1 MKRSH
6 ADVYRAMNISRLAK
20 PDLAELPLNFGGCT
34 ADRLD
39 AEARIVAEGDD
50 DIVVA
55 VYMPECRVAGGYC
68 DIPDAHEFIFK
79 LWVMAR
85 LAADFS
91 R

>member
-1 MKRSH
+1 
-6 ADVYRAMNISRLAK
+6 MNISRLAK
-20 PDLAELPLNFGGCT
+20 PDLAELPLNLGGCT

-39 AEARIVAEGDD
+39 AEARIVAECDD

-55 VYMPECRVAGGYC
+55 VYMPECRVAGGYR